1 MSKIQHELTR
11 QYKLYEEYLKN
22 PNKSI
27 KELAEEFNITYKTA
41 NVMIFK
47 ERKRRGI
54 KKERY

>member
-1 MSKIQHELTR
+1 MSRISPEKTK

-22 PNKSI
+22 KDKSV
-27 KELAEEFNITYKTA
+27 KDLAEEFNISYSTA

>member
-1 MSKIQHELTR
+1 MSKIKHELTK
-11 QYKLYEEYLKN
+11 QYKFYESYLNN
-22 PNKSI
+22 PDKSI
-27 KELAEEFNITYKTA
+27 KELADEFNITYRTA